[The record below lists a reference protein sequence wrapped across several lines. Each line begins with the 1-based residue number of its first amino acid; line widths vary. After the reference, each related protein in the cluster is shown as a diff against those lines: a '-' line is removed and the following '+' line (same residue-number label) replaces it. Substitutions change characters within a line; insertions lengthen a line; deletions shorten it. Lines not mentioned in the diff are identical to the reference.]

1 MIADTIS
8 NKKINQVVNELLV
21 KERKLNISTI
31 FITQTFLSVPKDV
44 KLNCTHYFN
53 IRIQKEK

>member
-44 KLNCTHYFN
+44 
-53 IRIQKEK
+53 